1 MHAHPVSPFTQT
13 LRALLAMMATA
24 ALWGWLLIVAASAP
38 LSAETSGGGPTPAAL
53 VAVQV
58 VAQSPTETR
67 LRLTFAPQANA
78 FGALGGAPTAPAIGF
93 ALTSRGNGA
102 VTPAGLNGFVRGITF
117 QQMDTVLV
125 MRFATAGTGR
135 VTAAAVDGATIE
147 VTVNNGV
154 SPPPPPRQTET
165 PIVVTAA
172 PPAPTPAPGDGYDLV
187 MLRYADVSE
196 VVGLLSEG
204 QTVKSNDTFA
214 PREPGFGQTNAS
226 ANSYAAPQQ
235 QAAPDDQPLGQSV
248 DSGLAIDRRLNAI
261 WLKGPP
267 ERIARMKAMIAMIDI
282 PVDSVILETQIVEL
296 DETGARNLGIDFTNA
311 NGQIGVA
318 TLQSGGYIPVGDV
331 ANGHNRLSSVSLQAA
346 LYAQVQK
353 GEGRIV
359 SRPRIAAQSG
369 GTAKI
374 ITGDALPIL
383 TSITLSGVNGVSQ
396 QVQYVNVGVTLQIA
410 PRISPDGWVTSH
422 VFCVV
427 SSVSGY
433 SAGYPTISQ
442 REAQTSAT
450 VHDGETFVIGGLTQD
465 STISTNGKIPGLGDV
480 PLLGEAFKNSKAS
493 KARTELYIVVT
504 PHVVHIHPDGMAQ
517 AVAPVD
523 PVAAAAAEANTPPA
537 AAPQP

>member
-1 MHAHPVSPFTQT
+1 MHAQPIST
-13 LRALLAMMATA
+13 LTHALRAGLALLATV
-24 ALWGWLLIVAASAP
+24 ALWGWLLTVAVPAP
-38 LSAETSGGGPTPAAL
+38 LAAEAATGGPSPASL

-58 VAQSPTETR
+58 AAQSASETR

-78 FGALGGAPTAPAIGF
+78 FGALGGAPTAPAMGF

-102 VTPAGLNGFVRGITF
+102 VAPAGLSGFVRGITF
-117 QQMDTVLV
+117 EQMDTVLV
-125 MRFATAGTGR
+125 MRFATSGTAQAR
-135 VTAAAVDGATIE
+135 ATAIDATTVE
-147 VTVNNGV
+147 VTVSNGV
-154 SPPPPPRQTET
+154 SP
-165 PIVVTAA
+165 AA
-172 PPAPTPAPGDGYDLV
+172 PPANHDGQPIVVNGTPPAPMAAPGDAYELV
-187 MLRYADVSE
+187 MLHYADVSE
-196 VVGLLSEG
+196 VVGLLSDG
-204 QTVKSNDTFA
+204 QTVKSNDTFS
-214 PREPGFGQTNAS
+214 PREPGFGQTSGSN
-226 ANSYAAPQQ
+226 NTYAPAAAQQ
-235 QAAPDDQPLGQSV
+235 SAPDDQPLGQSV
-248 DSGLAIDRRLNAI
+248 DAGLAIDRRLNAV

-267 ERIARMKAMIAMIDI
+267 DRIARMKAMIAMIDI
-282 PVDSVILETQIVEL
+282 PVDSVILETEIVEL
-296 DETGARNLGIDFTNA
+296 DESGARNLGIDFTNA

-318 TLQSGGYIPVGDV
+318 TLQTGGYIPVGDV
-331 ANGHNRLSSVSLQAA
+331 ANGQNRLSSVSLQAA
-346 LYAQVQK
+346 LYAQIQK
-353 GEGRIV
+353 GDGRIV

-465 STISTNGKIPGLGDV
+465 STITTTGKIPGLGDV
-480 PLLGEAFKNSKAS
+480 PLVGQAFRNSKTS

-504 PHVVHIHPDGMAQ
+504 PHVVHIHPDGVAQ
-517 AVAPVD
+517 GLVVPADVQAAMTAVEAPK
-523 PVAAAAAEANTPPA
+523 P
-537 AAPQP
+537 